1 MQKVAILDCGAQYAK
16 VIDRRVRELSVKSDI
31 LSLTV
36 SLRKLNEYD
45 AVIISGGPSS
55 VYDKNA
61 PAFNQGI
68 FLCGKPIL
76 GICYGMKLINY
87 VFNGKVKQKKIKEYG
102 ETSIIVDNS
111 SKLFSGMQR
120 KQQVLMSHGDSVV
133 TVGEGFKVIARSE
146 DKSNSKSGRIIAG
159 IADEKRKI
167 YGVQF
172 HPEVDLSI
180 NGMKMLENF
189 LFSICNIRKEF
200 TIDTKIE
207 DAVVEIRKKVGKKKV
222 LVLISGGVDSAVT
235 AALLLKALPAKQVY
249 AIHVDSG
256 FMRKDESK
264 KVMESL
270 KVLGLKK
277 FKLVDASSQF
287 YYALEGV
294 VNAEKKRHIIG
305 DLFINIVDKEI
316 KKFRLPKNTVIA
328 QGTLRPDLIESA
340 SSLVTSTASTIKTHH
355 NDTKLVREKRK
366 KGLVVEPNKDLH
378 KDEVRKVGREL
389 GLPEE
394 IVDRHPFPGPGLAV
408 RIICS
413 EGCDVASS
421 EFIKA
426 NQEFEVLT
434 KKFKKLNVSG
444 QVLPIQTVGVQ
455 GDARSYKYLCVL
467 SGNGSWKNLRR
478 ITQEITNKIHSV
490 NRVVYIFE
498 HNLDAFPNIKSTSR
512 LMLEKKNVQLLQEV
526 DFIVNKILKKYNCMS
541 KIAQIPVVL
550 FPISFGRKKEFA
562 VSLRPFV
569 TNDFMTGSPAV
580 FGKDIPI
587 QCLKEIVQQVKK
599 LKNISGVCYDITS
612 KPPATTEWE

>member
-76 GICYGMKLINY
+76 GICYGMQLINY

-207 DAVVEIRKKVGKKKV
+207 DAVVEIRK
-222 LVLISGGVDSAVT
+222 
-235 AALLLKALPAKQVY
+235 
-249 AIHVDSG
+249 
-256 FMRKDESK
+256 
-264 KVMESL
+264 
-270 KVLGLKK
+270 
-277 FKLVDASSQF
+277 
-287 YYALEGV
+287 
-294 VNAEKKRHIIG
+294 
-305 DLFINIVDKEI
+305 
-316 KKFRLPKNTVIA
+316 
-328 QGTLRPDLIESA
+328 
-340 SSLVTSTASTIKTHH
+340 
-355 NDTKLVREKRK
+355 
-366 KGLVVEPNKDLH
+366 
-378 KDEVRKVGREL
+378 
-389 GLPEE
+389 
-394 IVDRHPFPGPGLAV
+394 
-408 RIICS
+408 
-413 EGCDVASS
+413 
-421 EFIKA
+421 
-426 NQEFEVLT
+426 
-434 KKFKKLNVSG
+434 
-444 QVLPIQTVGVQ
+444 
-455 GDARSYKYLCVL
+455 
-467 SGNGSWKNLRR
+467 
-478 ITQEITNKIHSV
+478 
-490 NRVVYIFE
+490 
-498 HNLDAFPNIKSTSR
+498 
-512 LMLEKKNVQLLQEV
+512 
-526 DFIVNKILKKYNCMS
+526 
-541 KIAQIPVVL
+541 
-550 FPISFGRKKEFA
+550 
-562 VSLRPFV
+562 
-569 TNDFMTGSPAV
+569 
-580 FGKDIPI
+580 
-587 QCLKEIVQQVKK
+587 
-599 LKNISGVCYDITS
+599 
-612 KPPATTEWE
+612 